1 MSLKTRA
8 TTEVFLIGFPKSQ
21 ILGAK
26 LPTCRQ
32 LIQTYFYNRNIVN
45 LNPDKSALLTVKE
58 AIIFWEKAR
67 IDTKRIDHCVE
78 KLTALITEWKN
89 LQKNEKSIGD
99 NEKKKRETFTN
110 KLDLLFDIAHESA
123 LDKLKDDDK
132 QFLLNQRSKNR
143 EGCLMGVD
151 EKQTKKTNVELN
163 DWNKKICVSVDIWNS
178 KNVKK
183 KVYLKRRCLY
193 FHFLMKYS
201 FI

>member
-89 LQKNEKSIGD
+89 LQKNEKSISD

-151 EKQTKKTNVELN
+151 EKQTKKDQRRIERLEQE
-163 DWNKKICVSVDIWNS
+163 DLRKRRYLEQQERE
-178 KNVKK
+178 K

-193 FHFLMKYS
+193 LHFLMKCS